1 MERTAE
7 RGVVSG
13 FFSQEKS
20 ATLAVQ
26 GLIDRH
32 FDPQEDISIVLS
44 RGRGGEVE
52 TREVDDKLEFV
63 EGAKIGG
70 GLGAILGGAG
80 GGLLAAGVIA
90 GPVGLVAAG
99 PLLAVL
105 QGALAGGA
113 FGTFSGWL
121 VSAGIVSEDAELED
135 VDLEEGSVWIGVHA
149 TGERRE
155 EALMVL
161 REAGAERVTG

>member
-1 MERTAE
+1 MSKIDERDM
-7 RGVVSG
+7 VSG
-13 FFSQEKS
+13 FFLDEET
-20 ATLAVQ
+20 ATTAVQ
-26 GLIDRH
+26 ELIEKH
-32 FDPQEDISIVLS
+32 FDPQEDISIVVS
-44 RGRGGEVE
+44 QGRGGEAE
-52 TREVDDKLEFV
+52 EREIEDNLEFV

-70 GLGAILGGAG
+70 GLGAVLGGTG
-80 GGLLAAGVIA
+80 GGLLAAGIIG

-121 VSAGIVSEDAELED
+121 VSSGIVDSEADLDDA
-135 VDLEEGSVWIGVHA
+135 DLEEGTVWIGVHA

-155 EALMVL
+155 DALEIL
-161 REAGAERVTG
+161 REAGAERVSG

>member
-1 MERTAE
+1 MNKLDERDM
-7 RGVVSG
+7 VSG
-13 FFSQEKS
+13 LFLDEES
-20 ATLAVQ
+20 ATAAVQ
-26 GLIDRH
+26 QLIESH
-32 FDPQEDISIVLS
+32 FDPREDISMVIS
-44 RGRGGEVE
+44 RGPGHETEEQEVKE
-52 TREVDDKLEFV
+52 KLEFV

-70 GLGAILGGAG
+70 ALGAVLGGTG
-80 GGLLAAGVIA
+80 GGLLAAGIIG

-99 PLLAVL
+99 PVLAVL

-121 VSAGIVSEDAELED
+121 VSAGIVNTEPDLEE

-155 EALMVL
+155 DALEIL
-161 REAGAERVTG
+161 REAGAERVRG